1 MTGKKV
7 RKMDKNYAFIWD
19 LDGTLLDSYGVIV
32 SSMRLALEEL
42 GVRLSEREILE
53 DAIGQSIRFLEE
65 KIQRQTGIPAEAI
78 QERYSRISKNAKLN
92 IGTMENAVM
101 LPPCGILNS
110 TS

>member
-7 RKMDKNYAFIWD
+7 RKMDKNYAFIWA

-78 QERYSRISKNAKLN
+78 QERYSRISKKRLTKMGFRGNL
-92 IGTMENAVM
+92 
-101 LPPCGILNS
+101 
-110 TS
+110 

>member
-42 GVRLSEREILE
+42 GVRLSEREIL
-53 DAIGQSIRFLEE
+53 
-65 KIQRQTGIPAEAI
+65 
-78 QERYSRISKNAKLN
+78 
-92 IGTMENAVM
+92 
-101 LPPCGILNS
+101 
-110 TS
+110 